1 MRRSKH
7 GLSNYRL
14 LSCDMGQLVP
24 IGVTEVLPGDTFQQ
38 QTSALIRVS
47 PMVAPVMHP
56 VNVRISH
63 WYVPHRIVWDGFE
76 DFITG
81 GPDGSGSAD
90 DYPTV
95 SVDGATGTLAD
106 YLGVPAVPG
115 GVDVSALPFRSYNKI
130 FNEWYRDQDLVTEV
144 DQDANDVQNIA
155 WGKDYFTTAR
165 PWPQKGDAIE
175 VPLVGEAPVK
185 GIGISQSPSSGIAT
199 NQDVYETGGEALTY
213 ANAWLGQGNDTVNIE
228 ADPSNTDFPNVYADL
243 SQGVYADVETIRRG
257 FALQRYQE
265 ARSRYGSRFTEYLR
279 YLGVR
284 SSDARLQRPELLG
297 SGRATISFSE
307 ILQTAPDDS
316 GPESS
321 FVGDLKGHGIAAV
334 RTPRYRRFFEEHGVV
349 ITLLSVRPKS
359 IYVDAL
365 HRKFLRRTKE
375 DYWQKELEIL
385 GQQEVKEREIYG
397 PSADDTSVF
406 GYVDRYR
413 EYREEWSKVCGEFRE
428 LLNYWHMA
436 RDFDAQ
442 PVLNEDFIKCVPTKR
457 IHAVQ
462 TNDVLYCMVNHS
474 IQARRLVRRFAK
486 PGTLS

>member
-7 GLSNYRL
+7 GLSSYRL
-14 LSCDMGQLVP
+14 LTCDMGQLVP
-24 IGVTEVLPGDTFQQ
+24 IGLTEVLPGDTFQHS
-38 QTSALIRVS
+38 TSALIRVA

-63 WYVPHRIVWDGFE
+63 WYIPHRLVWDKFE

-81 GPDGSGSAD
+81 GPDGNGVDPA

-95 SVDGATGTLAD
+95 NVSGATGSLAD
-106 YLGVPAVPG
+106 YLGVPAVQNK
-115 GVDVSALPFRSYNKI
+115 VSVSALPFRSYAKV
-130 FNEWYRDQDLVTEV
+130 FNEWYRDQDLVPEIAE
-144 DQDANDVQNIA
+144 DQNQVQNVA
-155 WGKDYFTTAR
+155 RGKDYFTLAR
-165 PWPQKGDAIE
+165 PFAQKGSAIE

-185 GIGISQSPSSGIAT
+185 GIGMRAGWAGNITGETMRETDGSDVVYDNAITTSQTTPAIDLGDSSNG
-199 NQDVYETGGEALTY
+199 
-213 ANAWLGQGNDTVNIE
+213 
-228 ADPSNTDFPNVYADL
+228 DPQIFADL

-265 ARSRYGSRFTEYLR
+265 ARARYGSRFTEYLR

-297 SGRATISFSE
+297 SGRSTIAFSE
-307 ILQTAPDDS
+307 VLQTAPDQLD
-316 GPESS
+316 PTES

-334 RTPRYRRFFEEHGVV
+334 KTPGYRRFFEEHGFVL
-349 ITLLSVRPKS
+349 TLMSVRPKS

-375 DYWQKELEIL
+375 DYWQRELEIL

-397 PSADDTSVF
+397 DSADETSIF

-413 EYREEWSKVCGEFRE
+413 EYREDWSKVCGEFRE

-436 RDFDAQ
+436 RDFDSQ

-462 TNDVLYCMVNHS
+462 TNNVLYCMVSHKLT
-474 IQARRLVRRFAK
+474 ARRLVKKFAK